1 MTRMWLMPIGA
12 ALLLAACRSA
22 PPVQPPLALAPARA
36 EAMVASIRAAAAGD
50 DAEVAVQPLRDPA
63 VEDLREQA
71 LRLEHAHRY
80 TDAAARLDQALAI
93 TPNDPALM
101 QERAEAALL
110 VGDPVAAERMA
121 RRAFSVGSK
130 VGPLCRRHWATVREV
145 RLMQADTAGAA
156 LAQQAIAACRV
167 AGPNRY

>member
-1 MTRMWLMPIGA
+1 MAIGVA
-12 ALLLAACRSA
+12 VLLPACRSS
-22 PPVQPPLALAPARA
+22 PPVQSTSALAPARA
-36 EAMVASIRAAAAGD
+36 EAMVATIRAAAVGD

-71 LRLEHAHRY
+71 LRLEQAHRY
-80 TDAAARLDQALAI
+80 PDAATHLDQALAI

-121 RRAFSVGSK
+121 RRAFLVGSK

-145 RLMQADTAGAA
+145 RLLQADAAGAA